1 MGSRVLAVFHGSS
14 DYGNITAGTGVL
26 WLPTYCI
33 VCPSMSKEGKSSQL
47 D

>member
-26 WLPTYCI
+26 
-33 VCPSMSKEGKSSQL
+33 
-47 D
+47 